1 VSVKKIQDQKSA
13 LLTKLVAEGVLR
25 SSKVKQAMSR
35 VPREGFLPD
44 RVRSHAYID
53 CPLPIGYGQTISA
66 PHMVAMMAEALEVE
80 AGQIILEIGSGSGY
94 HAAVLAELV
103 TPITLAPQGHIYSV
117 EIIPELAAF
126 ARKNLKQAGYED
138 RVTIILGDGSLGHP
152 EQAPYDRISVTAAAP
167 QIPEALVMQ
176 LKIEGMLVIPV
187 GNTLFYQKLLKVR
200 KQGEAKTSLSIVS
213 DVAFVPLRGRNGWK
227 K

>member
-1 VSVKKIQDQKSA
+1 MQDQKSL

-80 AGQIILEIGSGSGY
+80 AGQIVLEIGSGSGY

-103 TPITLAPQGHIYSV
+103 TPITLTPRGHIYSV

-176 LKIEGMLVIPV
+176 LKKEGMLVIPV

-200 KQGEAKTSLSIVS
+200 KQEETKTSLSIIS

>member
-1 VSVKKIQDQKSA
+1 VSIKKIQEQKSS
-13 LLTKLVAEGVLR
+13 LLAKLVAEGVLR
-25 SSKVKQAMSR
+25 SFKVKQAMSR

-44 RVRSHAYID
+44 RVQSHAYID

-103 TPITLAPQGHIYSV
+103 APINLAPRGHIYSV

-126 ARKNLKQAGYED
+126 ARNNLKQAGYGD
-138 RVTIILGDGSLGHP
+138 RVTVILGDGSLGYP
-152 EQAPYDRISVTAAAP
+152 EQAPYDRISVAAAAP
-167 QIPEALVMQ
+167 QIPEALVLQ

-200 KQGEAKTSLSIVS
+200 KQEEAKTSLSIVS